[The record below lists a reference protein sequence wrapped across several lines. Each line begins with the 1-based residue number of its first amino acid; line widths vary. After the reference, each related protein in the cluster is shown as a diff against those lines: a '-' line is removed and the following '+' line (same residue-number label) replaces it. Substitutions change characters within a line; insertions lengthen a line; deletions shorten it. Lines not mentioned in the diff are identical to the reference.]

1 MTGVRRIL
9 APTPATMS
17 LAFVV
22 LVVLMLATTAGC
34 LPAERP
40 ACSPVQLAAIESAY
54 VAEMLEACDGYT
66 LETCPAAPEIEG
78 RFAVQREEWIS
89 CR

>member
-1 MTGVRRIL
+1 MKASRIL
-9 APTPATMS
+9 APTPVTMS

-22 LVVLMLATTAGC
+22 LVGAMLGAMAGC
-34 LPAERP
+34 FPNERA
-40 ACSPVQLAAIESAY
+40 ACSPVQLAAIESSY
-54 VAEMLEACDGYT
+54 VAEMLEACDGFT
-66 LETCPAAPEIEG
+66 LETCPAAPEIEA